1 MSSLRDNPMTAPRF
15 TASPPSWDSQVL
27 FITRAVR
34 LFAYGSISLILVLY
48 LVALGYR
55 EDRIGLLLTMTLL
68 GDTLLSLLITTV
80 ADRAGRK
87 RMLIVGALLMVLGG
101 LVFALAEA
109 FLPLLLAA
117 TIGVISPSGNE
128 VGPFLAIEQAAL
140 AQTVTAKRRT
150 CLFAWYNLTGSY
162 ATAAGALTT
171 GILVQSLIGHGFSEI
186 QSYRA
191 VLLGYAAA
199 GSVLMVL
206 FSRLSRA
213 SEIRPASWDSTR
225 PKAIFGLHQSRGVI
239 LTLSALFALDAFAG
253 GFVLQ
258 SIIAYWFHF
267 RFGAEPATLGS
278 ILFGANLLAGFS
290 ALAAA
295 ALARR
300 FGLLPTMVFTHVPS
314 NLLLIML
321 PFSPSLPFAIVVL
334 LLRFSISQMD
344 VPTRQSYTAAV
355 VAPDDRS
362 AAAGVTGVAR
372 TTGAALSPTLAG
384 LFLASPSLVGMP
396 FVVAGLLKILY
407 DGLLFFLLRNVPL
420 PEESSPSQGRGS

>member
-1 MSSLRDNPMTAPRF
+1 
-15 TASPPSWDSQVL
+15 
-27 FITRAVR
+27 
-34 LFAYGSISLILVLY
+34 
-48 LVALGYR
+48 
-55 EDRIGLLLTMTLL
+55 
-68 GDTLLSLLITTV
+68 
-80 ADRAGRK
+80 
-87 RMLIVGALLMVLGG
+87 
-101 LVFALAEA
+101 VFALTEA

-140 AQTVTAKRRT
+140 AQTVSAKRRT
-150 CLFAWYNLTGSY
+150 YLFAWYNLTGSY

-199 GSVLMVL
+199 GIVLMVL
-206 FSRLSRA
+206 FSRLSQA
-213 SEIRPASWDSTR
+213 LEVRPASSTR
-225 PKAIFGLHQSRGVI
+225 PKAIFGLHRSRGVI

-258 SIIAYWFHF
+258 SIIAYWFHA
-267 RFGAEPATLGS
+267 RFGAEPATLGG
-278 ILFGANLLAGFS
+278 IFFGANLLAGFS

-300 FGLLPTMVFTHVPS
+300 IGLLPTMVFTHIPS
-314 NLLLIML
+314 NVLLIIL
-321 PFSPSLPFAIVVL
+321 PFSPSLPFAIAVL

-355 VAPDDRS
+355 VAADERS
-362 AAAGVTGVAR
+362 AAAGITGVAR

-384 LFLASPSLVGMP
+384 LFLASPSLAGMP

-420 PEESSPSQGRGS
+420 PEEPPSLQGRGS

>member
-1 MSSLRDNPMTAPRF
+1 
-15 TASPPSWDSQVL
+15 
-27 FITRAVR
+27 VR

-48 LVALGYR
+48 LVALGYP
-55 EDRIGLLLTMTLL
+55 EDRVGVLLTMTLL
-68 GDTLLSLLITTV
+68 GDTILSLLITTV
-80 ADRAGRK
+80 ADRAGRR
-87 RMLIVGALLMVLGG
+87 RMLIAGALLMVLGG
-101 LVFALAEA
+101 LMFALAEA
-109 FLPLLLAA
+109 FLPLLFAA
-117 TIGVISPSGNE
+117 TVGVISPSGNE

-140 AQTVTAKRRT
+140 AQTVSAKRRT
-150 CLFAWYNLTGSY
+150 HLFAWYNLTGSY

-186 QSYRA
+186 QSYRTL
-191 VLLGYAAA
+191 LLGYAAA
-199 GSVLMVL
+199 GIVLMVL
-206 FSRLSRA
+206 FSRLSQALEVR
-213 SEIRPASWDSTR
+213 RASWDSTR

-239 LTLSALFALDAFAG
+239 LKLSALFALDAFAG

-258 SIIAYWFHF
+258 SVIAYWFHF
-267 RFGAEPATLGS
+267 RFGAEPATLGG

-300 FGLLPTMVFTHVPS
+300 IGLLPTMVFTHVPS

-321 PFSPSLPFAIVVL
+321 PFSPSLPFAIIVL

-344 VPTRQSYTAAV
+344 VPTRQSYPAAV
-355 VAPDDRS
+355 VAADERS

-372 TTGAALSPTLAG
+372 TTGAALSPALAG
-384 LFLASPSLVGMP
+384 LFLASPFLAGMP

-407 DGLLFFLLRNVPL
+407 DGLLLFLFRNVPL
-420 PEESSPSQGRGS
+420 PEESPPSQGRGS

>member
-1 MSSLRDNPMTAPRF
+1 MRTLRDDPMTAPQF
-15 TASPPSWDSQVL
+15 SASPPPWDTRLL

-55 EDRIGLLLTMTLL
+55 EDRIGVLLTMTLL

-87 RMLIVGALLMVLGG
+87 RMLIAGALLMVFGG
-101 LVFALAEA
+101 LVFALTEG
-109 FLPLLLAA
+109 FLPLLFAA
-117 TIGVISPSGNE
+117 TIGVISPTGNE

-140 AQTVTAKRRT
+140 AQTVSAKRRT
-150 CLFAWYNLTGSY
+150 RLFAWYNLTGSY
-162 ATAAGALTT
+162 ATAAGALVT
-171 GILVQSLIGHGFSEI
+171 GTLVQFLIGQGLSVI

-191 VLLGYAAA
+191 VLLGYAVA
-199 GSVLMVL
+199 GIVLMVL
-206 FSRLSRA
+206 FSRLSQGLEA
-213 SEIRPASWDSTR
+213 VPASWGATR
-225 PKAIFGLHQSRGVI
+225 PKAIFGLHRSRGVI

-258 SIIAYWFHF
+258 SIIAYWFQL
-267 RFGAEPATLGS
+267 RFGAEPATLGA

-300 FGLLPTMVFTHVPS
+300 IGLLPTMVFTHVPS
-314 NLLLIML
+314 NLLLIIL
-321 PFSPSLPFAIVVL
+321 PFSPTLPFAIAVL

-344 VPTRQSYTAAV
+344 VPTRQSYIAAV
-355 VAPDDRS
+355 VAADERS

-384 LFLASPSLVGMP
+384 LFLASPLLAGMP
-396 FVVAGLLKILY
+396 FVLAGLLKILY
-407 DGLLFFLLRNVPL
+407 DGLLFFLLRNVPV
-420 PEESSPSQGRGS
+420 PEESPASQGGGK